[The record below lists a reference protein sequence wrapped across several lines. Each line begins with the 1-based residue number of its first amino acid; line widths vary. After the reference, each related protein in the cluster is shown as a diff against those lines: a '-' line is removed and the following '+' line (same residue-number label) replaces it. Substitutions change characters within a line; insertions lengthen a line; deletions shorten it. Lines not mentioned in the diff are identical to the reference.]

1 MISTEAFIIK
11 NYSIRYRFD
20 NNSKKNVF
28 LIEIIEKEINRLY
41 ILYIKVYGN
50 VFANCKKYLKA

>member
-41 ILYIKVYGN
+41 ILYE
-50 VFANCKKYLKA
+50 